1 MTKDWTADNWQI
13 IRHVYRGWVEFR
25 AGALHNVRLPE
36 PHFQALVLAA
46 RNKRLGR
53 RARQDDSLRNAIG
66 NWLYSTTYGAW
77 RNPNRAN
84 KYKGKNKELW
94 ESFVAASEDYSLVAA
109 VG

>member
-1 MTKDWTADNWQI
+1 VTRDWTADNWQI

-53 RARQDDSLRNAIG
+53 RARQDDSLKNAIG
-66 NWLYSTTYGAW
+66 NWLCSTTYGAW